1 MRIAFFGLRSAFD
14 YHQIGGVES
23 CIRRLA
29 AQLSARGDRVEY
41 LLFGAERTQVVQVPD
56 CGLTLRYF
64 STFREA
70 LNSLKAGYDHVVT
83 VYLPPE
89 VRLPFALFR
98 LQQRANARFHLI
110 RFGFPRSPLKRL
122 LALVDIRLFY
132 ACVFAISPRI
142 FRAIEGMSSNPV
154 LILPPV
160 NPGYFLNPDEKGSQ
174 AKIKVTFA
182 GRIDIGKGIEEV
194 IDLFRKLQENP
205 GVETAI
211 YGYYS
216 AEADT
221 SCSRGTYEWLRRQTE
236 IKYLDSDRKSYSLE
250 AEGRLQAALRETDVL
265 VLPYRQLSSTIDTP
279 MLLLEGM
286 ASLCAIVT
294 RRMGDIPSI
303 YGESDFLLPGD
314 GDLGQAFDLL
324 VNISKDR
331 LAAERLRIWERN
343 QSLDFRAVKT
353 AVRFRQALAGK

>member
-29 AQLSARGDRVEY
+29 AQLGAQGDRVEY
-41 LLFGAERTQVVQVPD
+41 LLFGADRTQVVQVPD

-64 STFREA
+64 STFGEA

-83 VYLPPE
+83 VYIPPK
-89 VRLPFALFR
+89 VRPLFALFR
-98 LQQRANARFHLI
+98 LQQRANVRFHLI
-110 RFGFPRSPLKRL
+110 RFGFPRSRLKGL
-122 LALVDIRLFY
+122 LSLVDY
-132 ACVFAISPRI
+132 AFLYQCVFAISPRVL
-142 FRAIEGMSSNPV
+142 RAVERPSSSAV
-154 LILPPV
+154 LLLPPV
-160 NPGYFLNPDEKGSQ
+160 SQDYFLDPEDKPTQ
-174 AKIKVTFA
+174 ATLKIAFA
-182 GRIDIGKGIEEV
+182 GRVDVGKGIEEV
-194 IDLFRKLQENP
+194 IDLFLKLQANP
-205 GVETAI
+205 GVETTI

-221 SCSRGTYEWLRRQTE
+221 SNSRGTYEWLRSQSE
-236 IKYLDSDRKSYSLE
+236 IKYVDSDRESYSPG
-250 AEGRLQAALRETDVL
+250 AEGRLRAALRETDVL

-286 ASLCAIVT
+286 ASLCAIVI
-294 RRMGDIPSI
+294 RRVGDIPYI

-314 GDLGQAFDLL
+314 GNLDQAFDWL

-331 LAAERLRIWERN
+331 LAAERLRVWERN
-343 QSLDFRAVKT
+343 QSLDFGAAKT
-353 AVRFRQALAGK
+353 VARFRQALAGK